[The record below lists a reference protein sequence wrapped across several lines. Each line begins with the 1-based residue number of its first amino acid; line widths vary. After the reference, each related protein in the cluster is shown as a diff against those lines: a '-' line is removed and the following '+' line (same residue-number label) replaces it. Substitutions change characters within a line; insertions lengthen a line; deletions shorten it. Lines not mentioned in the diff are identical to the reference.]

1 MKLDFIPF
9 PTFHFSALSKSL
21 RAFWLGYAIL
31 LLIIT
36 VRLLLLRKRLVAHL
50 GGLTWKRNQF
60 CRGWLIT
67 ADTGA
72 GKTSCS
78 MTHLVN
84 EGFQNE
90 PKWGGLCINEKGVYW
105 ET

>member
-9 PTFHFSALSKSL
+9 HLPHLPALSKSL
-21 RAFWLGYAIL
+21 RAFALGYAIL

-36 VRLLLLRKRLVAHL
+36 ALLLLSRKRHVARL

-67 ADTGA
+67 
-72 GKTSCS
+72 
-78 MTHLVN
+78 
-84 EGFQNE
+84 
-90 PKWGGLCINEKGVYW
+90 
-105 ET
+105 

>member
-36 VRLLLLRKRLVAHL
+36 VRLLLLRKRHVAQL

-67 ADTGA
+67 GDKRSHPRG
-72 GKTSCS
+72 
-78 MTHLVN
+78 N
-84 EGFQNE
+84 
-90 PKWGGLCINEKGVYW
+90 
-105 ET
+105 